1 MFKLAQPD
9 LVEAVVSRRQQIGLR
24 VAIGLG
30 MAVGLGPLLGWAPAV
45 AWLAGWYAV
54 QFAEYQW
61 AGRMARRLEAGRQA
75 AAGPPLALMFLA
87 NGIFDVLALS
97 ALLSDQPWTM
107 MVGVLILT
115 GALLNAAAVSR
126 SSRAAFCASALP
138 TALLCLALPPFAWL
152 RGASPAETF
161 AVATGTILLL
171 TAAFI
176 LRAVGLTALREAKE
190 ASAAKSAFLANMSHE
205 IRTPLNGVLG
215 MAQAMAAGDL
225 PDDQRERLQIIRR
238 SGEAL
243 LALLNDVLDLS
254 KIEAGKVELE
264 AGVIDFE
271 ALGRDLEAS
280 FQALCATKGVRL
292 AVTTEASARGLWAGD
307 PTRIRQILSNLLAN
321 AAKFTEHGQ
330 VQATIRELGGA
341 VTITVADT
349 GPGIPP
355 GRLSALFDKFVQA
368 DASTTRR
375 YGGTG
380 LGLSICRE
388 LCTLMGGTIEVES
401 TVGRGSVFTVRL
413 PLARAVEAA
422 PAAPEPPTAAFD
434 RPLRILAAEDHQ
446 MNQAVLKAMLG
457 QLGFEVTL
465 VDNGRDAVAAWA
477 REPWDVILM
486 DVQMPDMDG
495 PTATREIRAREREA
509 GRAPTPIVALT
520 ANAMSHQVKEYL
532 ACGMDGFVS
541 KPLELARLLQAIGE
555 AIDRAPAADLA
566 ARAG

>member
-1 MFKLAQPD
+1 MWKVAQPD

-24 VAIGLG
+24 VAVGLG
-30 MAVGLGPLLGWAPAV
+30 MAVGVGPLLGWTLAV

-54 QFAEYQW
+54 QFAEYLW
-61 AGRMARRLEAGRQA
+61 AGRMERRLEAGGQA
-75 AAGPPLALMFLA
+75 AAAPALALMFLA
-87 NGIFDVLALS
+87 NVVFDVLALA
-97 ALLSDQPWTM
+97 ALLSREPWTM
-107 MVGVLILT
+107 MVGILILT
-115 GALLNAAAVSR
+115 GALLNASAVSR
-126 SSRAAFCASALP
+126 ASRAAFCASALP
-138 TALLCLALPPFAWL
+138 TAFLCLAIVPFSWV
-152 RGASPAETF
+152 RSASPAQTF
-161 AVATGTILLL
+161 AIAAGTALLL
-171 TAAFI
+171 IAAFVM
-176 LRAVGLTALREAKE
+176 RSVGLKALREAKE

-254 KIEAGKVELE
+254 KIEAGKIELE
-264 AGVIDFE
+264 AGVIDFN

-280 FQALCATKGVRL
+280 FQPLCATKGVRL
-292 AVTTEASARGLWAGD
+292 AVTTEASACGLWAGD

-321 AAKFTEHGQ
+321 AAKFTDHGQ
-330 VQATIRELGGA
+330 VQATIRRLGEA
-341 VTITVADT
+341 IVITVADT
-349 GPGIPP
+349 GPGIPAE
-355 GRLSALFDKFVQA
+355 RLDALFEKFVQA

-388 LCTLMGGTIEVES
+388 LCELMGGTIEVES

-413 PLARAVEAA
+413 PLARAAEAA
-422 PAAPEPPTAAFD
+422 PAAPEPTAAAFD

-465 VDNGRDAVAAWA
+465 VDNGADAVDAWA

-486 DVQMPDMDG
+486 DVQMPEMDG
-495 PTATREIRAREREA
+495 PAATREIRARERA
-509 GRAPTPIVALT
+509 LGRAPTPIVALT

-541 KPLELARLLQAIGE
+541 KPLELARLLQVIGE
-555 AIDRAPAADLA
+555 VLDRAPAADLP